1 MPLMMP
7 EWGPHLSSLLRQL
20 FPWVFFLKMALLYE
34 RWNPQLQAGHPARR
48 CTGNPSA
55 PTQQRDTQGIPQLPP
70 WWMMWNPNSSRAQEQ
85 HQSMAEMRPRS
96 PCNRSSQTSDH
107 PAGSVSTPPAPRPV
121 KPVDSSHPSGVHQI
135 FSTSWTP
142 CSPPHSP
149 SCALPSQP
157 WLAGVTGAQP
167 GRSRP
172 HQGQGL
178 AGSQ

>member
-1 MPLMMP
+1 MRDGTP
-7 EWGPHLSSLLRQL
+7 SYRQ
-20 FPWVFFLKMALLYE
+20 VT
-34 RWNPQLQAGHPARR
+34 QQGDRR

-55 PTQQRDTQGIPQLPP
+55 PTQQRDAQGIPQLPP

-96 PCNRSSQTSDH
+96 PCKKSSRTSDR
-107 PAGSVSTPPAPRPV
+107 PAGSVSAPPAPRPV

-149 SCALPSQP
+149 SCALPSQL
-157 WLAGVTGAQP
+157 WLAGVTGAP
-167 GRSRP
+167 GTGISGEP
-172 HQGQGL
+172 ITL
-178 AGSQ
+178 SKEMAI